1 MLAYVNAIDFENDA
15 IIAIAQIIYFDYL
28 FVFIKVYTILSQFE
42 KQTRSLGMMF
52 ENGFRGSA
60 IVVIRW

>member
-15 IIAIAQIIYFDYL
+15 IIAIAQIIFFDCL

-42 KQTRSLGMMF
+42 NKLEAWAWCLKMASQCPL
-52 ENGFRGSA
+52 
-60 IVVIRW
+60 